1 MAEGVG
7 GWLLLLCRL
16 LVVFH
21 PLSLAVTASG
31 ALGALSVRGTAVA
44 SILMLRLIVVGFG
57 MAAGRALQHVQPGAV
72 TLAKAALLASAATD
86 VFVYT
91 TPYFPNNRVP
101 GDTPSITSPRRSPIT
116 ARGCSTSRARSGCER
131 LTRTHNHESHER
143 HETEL
148 FRAFRGCIITR
159 MKQTPRPRGRAL
171 PLPSTCR
178 RSSARRRSNRSARRI
193 CAPICSSSRA
203 TRCAAG

>member
-44 SILMLRLIVVGFG
+44 SILILRLIVVGFG

-72 TLAKAALLASAATD
+72 TLAKAALLASAAMD

-101 GDTPSITSPRRSPIT
+101 GDTPLYIAATLAHHGAWLLYLGRS
-116 ARGCSTSRARSGCER
+116 
-131 LTRTHNHESHER
+131 TRV
-143 HETEL
+143 
-148 FRAFRGCIITR
+148 
-159 MKQTPRPRGRAL
+159 
-171 PLPSTCR
+171 
-178 RSSARRRSNRSARRI
+178 
-193 CAPICSSSRA
+193 RA
-203 TRCAAG
+203 TYANT